1 MISSRLQWDWA
12 QHYLRNPILIREI
25 TGKSLVVLGFKYQTF
40 DLELGIEKILLDFM
54 SEPIHSI
61 VLYALAS
68 KIFCYCRYV
77 GVALSTRL
85 LTRRQGIRIP
95 NRS

>member
-1 MISSRLQWDWA
+1 MGLGTALLADPDLDSRN
-12 QHYLRNPILIREI
+12 YREEL
-25 TGKSLVVLGFKYQTF
+25 GSVLGFKYQTF

-61 VLYALAS
+61 VLYALVS
-68 KIFCYCRYV
+68 KIFCYCRCV
-77 GVALSTRL
+77 GVALSTGL
-85 LTRRQGIRIP
+85 LTRLQGIRIP